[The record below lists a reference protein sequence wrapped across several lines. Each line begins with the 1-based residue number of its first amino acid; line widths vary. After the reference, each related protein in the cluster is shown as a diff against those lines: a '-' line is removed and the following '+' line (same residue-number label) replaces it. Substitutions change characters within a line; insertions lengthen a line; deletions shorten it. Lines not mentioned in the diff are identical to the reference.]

1 MNINDPIQLRKKIAE
16 LENENKKLREAGPS
30 SSGAFGGSMKMGG

>member
-16 LENENKKLREAGPS
+16 LENENKKLRETGPS
-30 SSGAFGGSMKMGG
+30 VGAFGGSMKMGG